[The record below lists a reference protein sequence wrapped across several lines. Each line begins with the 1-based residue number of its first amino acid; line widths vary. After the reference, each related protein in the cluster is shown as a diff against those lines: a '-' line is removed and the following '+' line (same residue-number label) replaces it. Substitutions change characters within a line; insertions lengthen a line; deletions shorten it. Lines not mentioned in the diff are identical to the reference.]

1 MATPYSQTQQTRSKT
16 YAMGGSALEGI
27 GGLAVVALSILAL
40 VGTLPLLMTAI
51 AGIIFGA
58 SLLLKGIAVSAQY
71 RSLQGEVGMDSTETA
86 PFAGGLTVESL
97 IGAAAIAL
105 GILALVRIDPQTLL
119 AALVTAGGV
128 ALLLSAGTVER
139 LNNAQATVMGLDPR
153 VRRVTE
159 GAASGAVAV
168 QMLAGLASLT
178 LGVLALTTMDL
189 PVTADRISTLTMIGM
204 LVLGSSIM
212 LSGGAL
218 STRMASLARSS

>member
-51 AGIIFGA
+51 AGIVFGA

-71 RSLQGEVGMDSTETA
+71 RSLQREVGMDSTETA